1 MYNNS
6 TINLTT
12 HMSFLPLVTIIVPT
26 YNVADYIE
34 NAIDSLLYQTYT
46 NLEIIIVD
54 DCSTDDTLKI
64 IKNKYS
70 KNNKIKIFENKKNLG
85 SAFTRNI
92 GIQQA
97 KGKYIALLDA
107 DDYYVKDKIEKQV
120 HLMEANPEIG
130 VCSSFLQCFGLQ
142 NNIIEFSVNH
152 SDIKDN
158 QLLGC
163 PVAQPATMFRTSIL
177 RKYDLYYNENFRL
190 AQDYELFVRML
201 ELNIQFIT
209 IPEPLVYYRISG
221 NQASFIM
228 DKGKMIRNKEQWEVS
243 KKIHYKVLNKLINE
257 KSELYNIKW
266 VDALLAHQVLREF
279 ADLKPFINWAKR
291 LIEYNEKKGSPFS
304 SKFLEKTYKKS
315 VAGYFLA
322 QKELSW
328 KILYQYL
335 TVYPDIE
342 STKMN
347 FLYQLKYITKCLFF
361 LKH

>member
-1 MYNNS
+1 MYKNS
-6 TINLTT
+6 TTNLTT

-54 DCSTDDTLKI
+54 DFSTDDTLKI

-85 SAFTRNI
+85 SSFTRNI

-107 DDYYVKDKIEKQV
+107 DDYYVKDKIKKQV
-120 HLMEANPEIG
+120 QLMEANPDIG

-201 ELNIQFIT
+201 ELNIQFIS

-221 NQASFIM
+221 NQASFVM